1 MFKVI
6 KEISK
11 SEPIFYC
18 VNLALEKWNADNADE
33 TDLRRFL
40 FIE

>member
-11 SEPIFYC
+11 SEPIFKN